1 MQDITHSK
9 LIQEYRITAL
19 AKNLECPPENI
30 IPSPYC
36 DKIFSV
42 GTREYLVVTELEA
55 AGIIAE
61 QIEGELWAFHPKSI
75 IRHTLLR
82 EGIPLDNDDYNA
94 MIQGLAAIQDRL
106 MEKCNPMLKGLIDAT
121 CGMPFFIEEAVAHQG
136 RGHFLAPYDEHEE
149 RQGDFYIYR
158 MNQEAK

>member
-1 MQDITHSK
+1 MQDITLSK

-19 AKNLECPPENI
+19 AENLDCPSENI
-30 IPSPYC
+30 IPSPHS

-55 AGIIAE
+55 AEIIVE
-61 QIEGELWAFHPKSI
+61 QIGNELWAFHPKSI

-82 EGIPLDNDDYNA
+82 EGMTSDDDDYDA
-94 MIQGLAAIQDRL
+94 MIRGLAAIQNRL

-121 CGMPFFIEEAVAHQG
+121 CGMPFFIEKAVANQG

-149 RQGDFYIYR
+149 QQGDFYIYR
-158 MNQEAK
+158 MN

>member
-1 MQDITHSK
+1 MQDKTISK
-9 LIQEYRITAL
+9 LIQKSRRIAL
-19 AKNLECPPENI
+19 AENLECLPENI
-30 IPSPYC
+30 IPSPHS

-55 AGIIAE
+55 AEIIAE
-61 QIEGELWAFHPKSI
+61 QIGNELWAFHPKSI
-75 IRHTLLR
+75 IQHTFLH
-82 EGIPLDNDDYNA
+82 EGIAFDDDYNA
-94 MIQGLAAIQDRL
+94 MIQGLAAIQNRL

-121 CGMPFFIEEAVAHQG
+121 CGMPFFIEKAVAHQG

-149 RQGDFYIYR
+149 QQGDFYIYR